1 VGLNIGTRPDCVS
14 DEKLDYLATLGETHL
29 ICMEYGLQSAKDE
42 TLARIRRGHTAAAF
56 IDAVERTRKR
66 KISVC
71 AHVILGL
78 PGEDIE
84 DMLQT
89 ARLLAS
95 LDVEAVK
102 IHLLYVIR
110 GTALEEMYRAGGY
123 TCLSRDG
130 YAAAVGEFLALLRP
144 GTIVQRLTGDPHPEE
159 LVAPAWALDKQRNL
173 EAVWAYMEQKG
184 LYLGISC
191 VKNRFSSN

>member
-1 VGLNIGTRPDCVS
+1 MNLLRIVVVVVFCAAVLTMSAAQNADQLYS
-14 DEKLDYLATLGETHL
+14 EKCASCHAADG
-29 ICMEYGLQSAKDE
+29 
-42 TLARIRRGHTAAAF
+42 RGHTAAAF